1 MDPEMNPPALGTGVL
16 LYSLLSSVRGSHVLG
31 GCGAAVVGQAALQGA
46 VAKPHVL
53 HRDPVETWAE
63 RALWDGCKHSSG
75 LPAGTVRTLP
85 PSKGAE
91 EVPQGQP
98 GTGFAAYL
106 WLSAFASLPR
116 GLR

>member
-1 MDPEMNPPALGTGVL
+1 MA
-16 LYSLLSSVRGSHVLG
+16 
-31 GCGAAVVGQAALQGA
+31 GQAALEGA

-53 HRDPVETWAE
+53 HRDPAETWAE
-63 RALWDGCKHSSG
+63 RALWDGCKHSPG

-85 PSKGAE
+85 PIKGVV

-116 GLR
+116 ELQ